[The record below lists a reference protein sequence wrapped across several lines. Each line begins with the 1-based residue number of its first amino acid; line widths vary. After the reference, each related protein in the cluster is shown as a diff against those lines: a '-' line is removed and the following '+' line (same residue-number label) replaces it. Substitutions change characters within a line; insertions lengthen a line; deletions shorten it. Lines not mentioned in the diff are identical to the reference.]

1 MPGLLRNL
9 FVALAA
15 AMLGAC
21 GESGGIGGDTA
32 PGAGDDSMGTGTLSV
47 KLTDAPA
54 SPELAKVFVT
64 VERLRVHRAETDDE
78 GDAGWSEIVLD
89 PPRKIDLLTLRNGA
103 SEDLGQLRLA
113 EGSYAQLRL
122 VLGKGPADN
131 TVVLAS
137 DPGVEIPMRTP
148 SGQQDGLKLVHPFRV
163 SAGGTVEL
171 TLDFDAARSVV
182 MVGAGGEAAPDPAAP
197 AAPAASASPAPAS
210 VSTGGGPV
218 TKPIIAAESGQR
230 VTKPVAAAAPA
241 ASGDAGSRPLLKPA
255 ITVIPTVD
263 DGLPASG
270 AMAGAFDDDSAN
282 GATVSLQAYDRATG
296 TVTVKRST
304 VVDNRRWTLDPVPPG
319 GGYQLVIAKTGH
331 RTVVLTGIDV
341 AAGAAI
347 GPVTLGPLEAATTL
361 RTASGSVAPAD
372 PAAGR
377 HALVRALQRVAEG
390 AGAASE
396 VVVEVTVVTTP
407 VDTGAFALTLPVDA
421 AKVARFATGS
431 PAFVPG
437 GNAGRYVLEARGL
450 DEAAGAGVLAFD
462 AGSAESAGKL
472 TIAAAR

>member
-15 AMLGAC
+15 VVLGAC
-21 GESGGIGGDTA
+21 GESGGIGGDA
-32 PGAGDDSMGTGTLSV
+32 GPVAGGDSAGAGTLSV

-64 VERLRVHRAETDDE
+64 VEKVRVHRADTDDE

-89 PPRKIDLLTLRNGA
+89 PPRKIDLLTLRNGV
-103 SEDLGQLRLA
+103 SVDLGQLRLA
-113 EGSYAQLRL
+113 EGRYAQLRL

-137 DPGVEIPMRTP
+137 DPGVEIPLRTP
-148 SGQQDGLKLVHPFRV
+148 SGQQDGLKLIHPFRV

-182 MVGAGGEAAPDPAAP
+182 MTGAGGEAALDPAAP
-197 AAPAASASPAPAS
+197 AAPTAPTAEAP
-210 VSTGGGPV
+210 VSTGAGPV
-218 TKPIIAAESGQR
+218 TKPIVAAASAQR
-230 VTKPVAAAAPA
+230 VAKPVAAAAPA
-241 ASGDAGSRPLLKPA
+241 ANGDAGPGPLLKPA
-255 ITVIPTVD
+255 IVVIPTVS

-270 AMAGAFDDDSAN
+270 TVAGAFDDDSAN
-282 GATVSLQAYDRATG
+282 GATVSLQDYDRATG

-304 VVDNRRWTLDPVPPG
+304 VVENRRWTLDPVPPG
-319 GGYQLVIAKTGH
+319 SGYQLVIAKTGH
-331 RTVVLTGIDV
+331 RTVVLTGVDV

-377 HALVRALQRVAEG
+377 HALVRALQRVAEV
-390 AGAASE
+390 AGAAGE
-396 VVVEVTVVTTP
+396 VVVEVAVATTP

-421 AKVARFATGS
+421 AKVARFAPGS
-431 PAFVPG
+431 PAFVAG
-437 GNAGRYVLEARGL
+437 DNAGRYALEARGL
-450 DEAAGAGVLAFD
+450 DDAAGAGVVAFD
-462 AGSAESAGKL
+462 AGATDQAGKL
-472 TIAAAR
+472 TIVAAR